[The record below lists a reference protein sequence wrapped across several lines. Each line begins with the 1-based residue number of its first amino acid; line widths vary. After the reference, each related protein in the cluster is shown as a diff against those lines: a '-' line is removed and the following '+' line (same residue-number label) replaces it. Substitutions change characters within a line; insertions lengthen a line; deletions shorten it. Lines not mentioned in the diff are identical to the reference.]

1 MPARTPIPRG
11 SLIEDAEELA
21 VYAAR
26 LVDAPF
32 PLAEHGCGDAEVLL
46 ADQRGE
52 LVELLGGGLQRPAA

>member
-1 MPARTPIPRG
+1 MSARPQFLG
-11 SLIEDAEELA
+11 GGLIEDAEELA
-21 VYAAR
+21 VDAAR

-52 LVELLGGGLQRPAA
+52 LVQLLGGGLQ